1 MLEFFFFNFCS
12 LEVAMKRNSCLYLHH
27 WMSTA
32 MQVMVERY
40 VNQIFLSKIKTMLII
55 VKLTI
60 NLKIIT

>member
-1 MLEFFFFNFCS
+1 
-12 LEVAMKRNSCLYLHH
+12 
-27 WMSTA
+27 MSTA